1 MMGKRCGMRGRGMMG
16 NILKGLAGKAHGWLK
31 NSKII
36 STKLKGMSHPMAR
49 VAGHVAGLAGYGKR
63 RRYRRGGALK
73 LAGMGM
79 RHRRGR
85 MTTMRN
91 LPMAY

>member
-1 MMGKRCGMRGRGMMG
+1 MIKRRGMRGRGMFKNM
-16 NILKGLAGKAHGWLK
+16 LKGLAGKAHGWLK
-31 NSKII
+31 DSKII
-36 STKLKGMSHPMAR
+36 STKLKGASHPLAR
-49 VAGHVAGLAGYGKR
+49 VAGHVAGLAGYGRR

-79 RHRRGR
+79 RHRRSR
-85 MTTMRN
+85 LTN